1 MALRLRWLKILR
13 FRDVRPGTELRFN
26 DAWNVVLGRNATG
39 KTTLLNLISM
49 ALRGSFEELASE
61 TFAVEY
67 ELGDE
72 GLTLRVSLRN
82 DLIER
87 KAIGVP
93 MDPALRMERRDEPEH
108 RVTLSGLLT
117 ANGGSTRFGTPPL
130 PMEGNVRTIASES
143 RWDLEPTFVM
153 LRAGLLGPIGSMS
166 PLLGLTRAHR
176 FDEALELFRVVLGGI
191 SDASALPPGGATK
204 AAHGEKDVYVLTS
217 LDPREVRWSLVKA
230 NGDTTSMQGDFDA
243 CQNLGWA
250 VKQLGG
256 TALHAVY
263 PVTKSVIKGDFTEST
278 LGEPTITLRR
288 PDGGAV
294 SVRLLSF
301 GQRRLFA
308 FAWYLDSNAGPVVAD
323 ELVNGM
329 HYEWI
334 DECVRAMEGRQKF
347 ITAQNPLIL
356 DHVDIASADDV
367 ARSFVLCR
375 AETDA
380 DGRREVVWSN
390 PSPEQ
395 SAEFFRAY
403 ENGVLKVHE
412 ILRTEGLW

>member
-26 DAWNVVLGRNATG
+26 DGWNVVLGRNATG

-49 ALRGSFEELASE
+49 ALRGDFEELASE

-87 KAIGVP
+87 KGISAL
-93 MDPALRMERRDEPEH
+93 MDPTFRMERRDEPDH
-108 RVTLSGLLT
+108 RATLSGLLT
-117 ANGGSTRFGTPPL
+117 ANGESTRFGTPPL
-130 PMEGNVRTIASES
+130 PMEEGVRAVSIDPQRGLTPSLAM
-143 RWDLEPTFVM
+143 LEAGALTPPQGRD
-153 LRAGLLGPIGSMS
+153 LRALA
-166 PLLGLTRAHR
+166 RAYR
-176 FDEALELFRVVLGGI
+176 FDEALEVFRVVLGGT
-191 SDASALPPGGATK
+191 SDATALPQRRTTD
-204 AAHGEKDVYVLTS
+204 AAHWATLLFLVYAPLV
-217 LDPREVRWSLVKA
+217 PREVRWSPVTA
-230 NGDTTSMQGDFDA
+230 NGDTTSIQGDFEA
-243 CQNLGWA
+243 CSNLGWA

-256 TALHAVY
+256 TALHAIY
-263 PVTKSVIKGDFTEST
+263 PVTKSIVLLGLSTST

-288 PDGGAV
+288 PDGAV

-308 FAWYLDSNAGPVVAD
+308 FAWYLDSNEGPVVAD

-356 DHVDIASADDV
+356 DHVDIASVDDV